1 MDPAGPVLTG
11 LQSGGPVSSL
21 EPTFKRLFIH
31 LRERERVHLRV
42 VLGGLREQETEN
54 PKETLH

>member
-1 MDPAGPVLTG
+1 M
-11 LQSGGPVSSL
+11 SSL